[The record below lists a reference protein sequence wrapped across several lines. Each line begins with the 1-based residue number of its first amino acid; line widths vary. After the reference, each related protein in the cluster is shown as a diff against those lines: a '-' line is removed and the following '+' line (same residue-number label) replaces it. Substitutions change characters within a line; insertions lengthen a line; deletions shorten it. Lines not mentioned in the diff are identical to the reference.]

1 LQQQPGQPPNMQTSP
16 NMPPQMRHGGHEVFD
31 VHEVLS
37 TLISTLD
44 QYLMFTEKVQ
54 CPELKGILQRQHQ
67 FITQT
72 YNTAVDCFTTGQDP
86 TVPTQT
92 YNMQQNNDVV
102 YGLKPAQPQKPA
114 QTVAEINEQSIST
127 SALGLVKS
135 AATLMAMTSLEMTNP
150 VVRRVV
156 ADSVPNFIEMA
167 YELFL
172 YMNKKAYYQVPQL
185 NQQDM
190 QMMVTSYTKATG
202 NPQMGITQ
210 QH

>member
-1 LQQQPGQPPNMQTSP
+1 MQGQQNGMNSSMQTSP
-16 NMPPQMRHGGHEVFD
+16 TMPATMRHGGHEVFD

-44 QYLMFTEKVQ
+44 QYLLFQEQIQ

-86 TVPTQT
+86 TVPTQS
-92 YNMQQNNDVV
+92 YKMLQNNDVI

-114 QTVAEINEQSIST
+114 QSVAEINEQTIST

-150 VVRRVV
+150 VVRRVI
-156 ADSVPNFIEMA
+156 ADSVPNFIEMS

-172 YMNKKAYYQVPQL
+172 YMNKKSYYQVPQL
-185 NQQDM
+185 TMQDM
-190 QMMVTSYTKATG
+190 QMMVTSYTQSQQ
-202 NPQMGITQ
+202 QMQ
-210 QH
+210 MPN

>member
-1 LQQQPGQPPNMQTSP
+1 MLGQPGMQPNMQTSP
-16 NMPPQMRHGGHEVFD
+16 NMPPTMRHGGHEVFD

-44 QYLMFTEKVQ
+44 QYLMFQEKIQ
-54 CPELKGILQRQHQ
+54 CPELTGILQRQHQ

-86 TVPTQT
+86 AVPTQS
-92 YNMQQNNDVV
+92 YKMQQNNDVI

-114 QTVAEINEQSIST
+114 QSVADITEQTIST

-150 VVRRVV
+150 VVRRVI
-156 ADSVPNFIEMA
+156 ADSVPNFIEMS

-185 NQQDM
+185 NMQDM
-190 QMMVTSYTKATG
+190 QMMVTSYTQAQG
-202 NPQMGITQ
+202 QPQMPNNQ

>member
-1 LQQQPGQPPNMQTSP
+1 MMQQQPNMQTSP
-16 NMPPQMRHGGHEVFD
+16 NMPPNMRHGGHEVFD

-44 QYLMFTEKVQ
+44 QYLMFNEKIQ
-54 CPELKGILQRQHQ
+54 CQELKGILQRQHQ

-86 TVPTQT
+86 AVPTQS
-92 YNMQQNNDVV
+92 YQMQQSNDVI
-102 YGLKPAQPQKPA
+102 YGLKPTQPQKPA
-114 QTVAEINEQSIST
+114 QSAAAISEQSIST
-127 SALGLVKS
+127 SMLGLVKS
-135 AATLMAMTSLEMTNP
+135 AATLMSMTALEMTNP

-190 QMMVTSYTKATG
+190 QMMVTSYTKAQGTPIMP
-202 NPQMGITQ
+202 NNAT
-210 QH
+210 H